1 LQQWPFFCGYESHQ
15 SVFCALGNKAV
26 LPDHHRFPNR
36 EIAELAGK
44 EHRDVMRDIRT
55 MLVELHGEG
64 GVLSF
69 EHTHVDPQNG
79 QSYPIFN
86 LPKRETLILVS
97 GYSVAMRAKIIDRW
111 QELEDQARNPIAALS
126 RVDLLKLALDSEEK
140 RLQLE
145 SKVVELAPKAEAL
158 DRLTLADG
166 SFCIRDA
173 AKTLQVA
180 EKVLKQKLIECR
192 WMYRRPMGTGYLAYS
207 DKLQQGLCEHK
218 ITQGDRGDGSQWVNT
233 QARITAKGMAR
244 LAQDLSTGPMQ

>member
-1 LQQWPFFCGYESHQ
+1 M
-15 SVFCALGNKAV
+15 SVLTV
-26 LPDHHRFPNR
+26 PVPEFPKMTMTSR
-36 EIAELAGK
+36 EIAELTGK
-44 EHRDVMRDIRT
+44 EHAHVLRDIRA
-55 MLVELHGEG
+55 MLD
-64 GVLSF
+64 VLKKDASSF
-69 EHTHVDPQNG
+69 AGIYHDAYGREKPC
-79 QSYPIFN
+79 FN
-86 LPKRETLILVS
+86 LDRELTLTLVS
-97 GYSVAMRAKIIDRW
+97 GYDIALRHRVVTRLG
-111 QELEDQARNPIAALS
+111 ELEDQARNPIAAMS
-126 RVDLLKLALDSEEK
+126 RVDLLKLAIDSEEK

-180 EKVLKQKLIECR
+180 EKVLKQKLIERR